1 MNIVRALD
9 VALPELPQQIVRKN
23 PPKLIADVV
32 AKEHIEKGKLVV
44 ITKAPGSEYIFR
56 FSPLQWQ
63 LLQMF
68 DGVSTHEEIA
78 ERFTAETGS
87 PVTGDDVREFTSYL
101 QAESKLLCRTP
112 MEQNIALQQELRA
125 SRGKKKKRTL
135 DFADI
140 TIHVWNNADNYI
152 SWLYPKLRF
161 LFTPWF
167 VWTSLAM
174 FAVMGWMWWDR
185 FGEVWSDSFAFYNF
199 LHKSGKDL
207 LEFWFLF
214 AAMAAIHETAHGLVG
229 KHFGAKIEKMGFS
242 LMYFAPSFFCDSTQ
256 VLVTGGKWARIATAI
271 AGIWLDL
278 VVCFF
283 ATIEWWA
290 TATGMP
296 VHDWAYKVMMVTGV
310 GVSLLNLNPLIKL
323 DGYLIFSELVAEPS
337 LKETSTA
344 YLTAWSRKHIFRLPA
359 EVPYVPRRKRPFY
372 VVYGILSGM
381 YSYSLLSFLMV
392 ITYHILRSYSP
403 EWAFLPALLIGFW
416 VFRSRVKLL
425 AAFMKMLYLDKKE
438 RVLKWFTSTRIA
450 LVAAA
455 ALVMLFVPI
464 WPDFVEGPFMLQ
476 AGQNAVIRAT
486 VPGIVEQ
493 ISVEEGKT
501 VTAGS
506 MLLQLHNS
514 AVESEKDLASSQLI
528 SATARENQA
537 AIQYA
542 DLAAAQHERKR
553 HLRDV
558 ELATERTRQLAITAP
573 ISGVVATPHVADLVG
588 KSVAEGDL
596 LLEIADEVQLK
607 AKVYVPE
614 FAMHDVHSGQRVRL
628 LPAGRVMPT
637 SGTVATLASDFTLA
651 NGLVTKDQLQGINPP
666 RYYTASVWLTNDG
679 SLRPGMTGIAK
690 VLVAR
695 RSLAGFGF
703 QFTRDL
709 IFRRIW

>member
-23 PPKLIADVV
+23 PPKLDPNVI
-32 AKEHIEKGKLVV
+32 AKEHLEKGKLVI
-44 ITKAPGSEYIFR
+44 ITKAPGSEWIFR
-56 FSPLQWQ
+56 FTPLQWQ

-68 DGVSTHEEIA
+68 DGTSTHEEIA
-78 ERFTAETGS
+78 ERFTSETGTAL
-87 PVTGDDVREFTSYL
+87 TGDDVREFTSYL
-101 QAESKLLCRTP
+101 QAESKLLSRTP
-112 MEQNIALQQELRA
+112 MEQNILLQQELRA

-199 LHKSGKDL
+199 LNKSGKDL

-283 ATIEWWA
+283 ATMVWWA
-290 TATGMP
+290 TATGMT

-344 YLTAWSRKHIFRLPA
+344 YLTAWARKHIFRLPA

-372 VVYGILSGM
+372 VVYGILSGA

-403 EWAFLPALLIGFW
+403 EWAFLPAFLIGLW

-425 AAFMKMLYLDKKE
+425 VAFMKTLYLDKKE
-438 RVLKWFTSTRIA
+438 RALKWFTPMRVG
-450 LVAAA
+450 LVAMG
-455 ALVMLFVPI
+455 ALIIVLLPV
-464 WPDFVEGPFMLQ
+464 WPDFVQGPFVLQ
-476 AGQNAVIRAT
+476 AAQHAVIRAT
-486 VPGIVEQ
+486 IPGTVMRV
-493 ISVEEGKT
+493 SVEEGQE
-501 VTAGS
+501 VAAGS
-506 MLLQLHNS
+506 PLLQLRNAS
-514 AVESEKDLASSQLI
+514 VESEAALATSQL
-528 SATARENQA
+528 AGAVARENRA
-537 AIQYA
+537 ALQYE
-542 DLAAAQHERKR
+542 DFAAAQQERQQQAR
-553 HLRDV
+553 NV
-558 ELATERTRQLAITAP
+558 EVATERSRQLSITAP
-573 ISGVVATPHVADLVG
+573 VAGVVTTPHAADLVG
-588 KSVAEGDL
+588 RPVAAGDV
-596 LLEIADEVQLK
+596 LLEVDGLAQVR
-607 AKVYVPE
+607 ANVYVPE
-614 FAMHDVHSGQRVRL
+614 FAMDQVCVGQKVRL
-628 LPAGRVMPT
+628 LAEGQVRPVSA
-637 SGTVATLASDFTLA
+637 TVASVAPEFALAQ
-651 NGLVTKDQLQGINPP
+651 GLVPKDQLQGINPP
-666 RYYTASVWLTNDG
+666 RYYVAFVWLKNEEN
-679 SLRPGMTGIAK
+679 LKPGMTGTAK

-695 RSLAGFGF
+695 RSLAGFAF
-703 QFTRDL
+703 QFTNDL
-709 IFRRIW
+709 ISRRIW